1 MKKDIELD
9 TKILNKNLEITK
21 LHLKERK
28 QLNTIIDLTKQVDNL
43 TSDNVDLKEQL
54 KTKDDLLTM
63 SELSKKDLK
72 ENDHNLLSLLTEVN
86 ERMYPMMEYCE
97 RLQPVKV
104 NSESSDK
111 YKGTIDLT
119 DEDEMMMTKLF
130 RLVDKEEMTNYD
142 DQTTRSILKDLRKVI
157 KSLES

>member
-1 MKKDIELD
+1 M
-9 TKILNKNLEITK
+9 NKSID
-21 LHLKERK
+21 
-28 QLNTIIDLTKQVDNL
+28 DLT
-43 TSDNVDLKEQL
+43 SENVDLKVKICDNDVQL
-54 KTKDDLLTM
+54 
-63 SELSKKDLK
+63 
-72 ENDHNLLSLLTEVN
+72 HFLLTEVH